1 MVPDSLKIA
10 KVIPLFKYGSLNSI
24 DNYRPISVLP
34 TVSKIMERVVYD
46 QLSEYLEQQGLLS
59 ESQYGFRKGYNTE
72 IAVTVFTDN
81 IRRAID
87 SGKMTG
93 AVFIDLRKAFDT
105 GEHKVLMSKLPLKG
119 IVGGELKWIGNYLT
133 DRYQCVQYDGV
144 KSDRELVKYGV
155 PQGSILGPL
164 LFLLQINDLAK
175 IVRNCNIQ
183 MYADDTVIYTS
194 HSNVS
199 NIEQTLTSEMNN
211 VSKWLNKNR
220 LIINLNKGKTESL
233 LFGTAK
239 RLCSKDPM
247 EVYMNEKRIKVADGY
262 KYLGVWLEPT
272 LNMNENLRRVL
283 KKANT

>member
-10 KVIPLFKYGSLNSI
+10 KVIPLYKSGSLNSI

-34 TVSKIMERVVYD
+34 TVSKIMERIVYD

-59 ESQYGFRKGYNTE
+59 ESQYGFLKGYNTE
-72 IAVTVFTDN
+72 LAVTLFTDN

-93 AVFIDLRKAFDT
+93 AVFIDLRRAFDT
-105 GEHKVLMSKLPLKG
+105 VEHKVLLSKLPLKG
-119 IVGGELKWIGNYLT
+119 IVDGELNWIANYLSG
-133 DRYQCVQYDGV
+133 RYQYVQYDGV

-155 PQGSILGPL
+155 PQGSVLGPL
-164 LFLLQINDLAK
+164 LFLLQINDLVK
-175 IVRNCNIQ
+175 SVENCNIQ

-194 HSNVS
+194 HSNISV
-199 NIEQTLTSEMNN
+199 IEQALTSEMNN
-211 VSKWLNKNR
+211 VSKWLDKNR

-239 RLCSKDPM
+239 RLSSKDPT
-247 EVYMNEKRIKVADGY
+247 ELYMNEKHLLMGTST
-262 KYLGVWLEPT
+262 LEFGW
-272 LNMNENLRRVL
+272 NQH
-283 KKANT
+283 